1 MMLFIIQTRVFRFA
15 LKGVIE
21 AWDQAHATYMRVVA
35 REREQL
41 QNILLARNQNE
52 KDEADRE
59 DEAVCNTDGPIDA
72 ATPDHS
78 QMEALNSEGQQSSET
93 TVFSGEGDMA
103 GRSQFEGEEIALERG
118 DPVAIEPL
126 LTAPQEV
133 SMTLD
138 EEAFTCDRNHQDG
151 KDEEGSHGT
160 APRDCIQSEDLL
172 PKADRE
178 DVLQSDLL
186 SELRLDQQVPE
197 GNSESQGGQSII
209 ALHEDNKE
217 ETEEMLAL
225 RLEEEAELE
234 RQQVAEAEAEA
245 ERQRIAAEEQERSD
259 VKALVSERLCVLFV
273 DPGVGHT
280 ETPAMN
286 RAVREFLCHHLL
298 SGSGIENGLST
309 TIQRRIVI
317 KE

>member
-1 MMLFIIQTRVFRFA
+1 MMLFIQTRVFRFA
-15 LKGVIE
+15 IIGVIE

-41 QNILLARNQNE
+41 RNILLARNQDE
-52 KDEADRE
+52 KDEAGGE
-59 DEAVCNTDGPIDA
+59 DETVCNTDGPIDA
-72 ATPDHS
+72 T
-78 QMEALNSEGQQSSET
+78 EGQPSSEVMVIPAGGDIVGGSKSDT
-93 TVFSGEGDMA
+93 EEGTP
-103 GRSQFEGEEIALERG
+103 EKG
-118 DPVAIEPL
+118 DPVTLEAL

-138 EEAFTCDRNHQDG
+138 EEAAVCDRDYEDG

-160 APRDCIQSEDLL
+160 TPRDHIQSADLL
-172 PKADRE
+172 PKADSE
-178 DVLQSDLL
+178 GVLQSDLL
-186 SELRLDQQVPE
+186 SELRLDQQVPIVK